1 MRAGLRSLSVFLLS
15 AALTGCNDW
24 QSALHP
30 ASPQSDEI
38 HFLFL
43 IFLGVAAFVWTAV
56 MLALLIGLLR
66 RKPVREHPLQTNPS
80 AEQTAAHTIFGLSL
94 ATIATVLTLSV
105 LSYLAQR
112 TVFAKDGNNP
122 VIRVIGHQWWW
133 EVQYEGEPDQRFT
146 TANEI
151 RIPVG
156 QAVAIKL
163 ETRDVIHSFWV
174 PSLSG
179 KMDQINNQENDLQIT
194 ATKPGVYRGQCA
206 EFCGMQHAHMG
217 FEVVA
222 MPRDQYEDWRN
233 NQLKSAQPPQD
244 PVARAGELVF
254 RGRGCAVCHT
264 ISGTPAGG
272 KLGPDLTHL
281 ASRRTIAAATL
292 PLTPGN
298 LAGWISDPQHIKP
311 GNRMPPVRLD
321 GKELS
326 ALVRYLESLQ

>member
-1 MRAGLRSLSVFLLS
+1 MRIGLRSIAAFLL
-15 AALTGCNDW
+15 AAILTGCNDW

-30 ASPQSDEI
+30 AAPQSDEI
-38 HFLFL
+38 HSLFL
-43 IFLGVAAFVWTAV
+43 IFLAVAAFVWTAV
-56 MLALLIGLLR
+56 MLALLIGLIR
-66 RKPVREHPLQTNPS
+66 RRPAHEHPLQTNAIS
-80 AEQTAAHTIFGLSL
+80 ERAAAHTIFGFSL
-94 ATIATVLTLSV
+94 VTIATVLALSV

-112 TVFAKDGNNP
+112 TVFAKSPNNP

-133 EVQYEGEPDQRFT
+133 EVKYEGDPAQTFT

-156 QAVAIKL
+156 QPVSIKL

-179 KMDQINNQENDLQIT
+179 KMDQINNQENDLQLT

-222 MPRDQYEDWRN
+222 MRRDQYDDWRT
-233 NQLKSAQPPQD
+233 NQLKSAQPPQE
-244 PVARAGELVF
+244 PELQKGELVF

-311 GNRMPPVRLD
+311 GNRMPPVQLA
-321 GKELS
+321 GQELS
-326 ALVRYLESLQ
+326 ALVSYLGSLQ

>member
-1 MRAGLRSLSVFLLS
+1 MRIGLRSVAAFLL
-15 AALTGCNDW
+15 AAFLTGCNDW

-30 ASPQSDEI
+30 AAPQSDEI
-38 HFLFL
+38 HSLFL
-43 IFLGVAAFVWTAV
+43 IFLAVAAFVWTAV
-56 MLALLIGLLR
+56 MLALLIGLIR
-66 RKPVREHPLQTNPS
+66 TKPAREDPLQINANS
-80 AEQTAAHTIFGLSL
+80 ERTAAHTIFGLSL
-94 ATIATVLTLSV
+94 ATIATVLALSV

-112 TVFAKDGNNP
+112 TVFAKSANNP

-133 EVQYEGEPDQRFT
+133 EVKYEGEPDQTFT

-156 QAVAIKL
+156 QPVAVKL

-179 KMDQINNQENDLQIT
+179 KMDQINNQENELQLT

-206 EFCGMQHAHMG
+206 EFCGMQHAHMA

-222 MPRDQYEDWRN
+222 MPRDQYEDWRT
-233 NQLKSAQPPQD
+233 NQLKSATPPED
-244 PVARAGELVF
+244 PELQKGELVF

-264 ISGTPAGG
+264 ISGTQAGG

-311 GNRMPPVRLD
+311 GNRMPPVQLA
-321 GKELS
+321 GQELS
-326 ALVRYLESLQ
+326 ALVRYLGSLQ

>member
-1 MRAGLRSLSVFLLS
+1 MRTGLRSIAAFLIALSL
-15 AALTGCNDW
+15 AGCNDW

-30 ASPQSDEI
+30 AAPQSNEI
-38 HFLFL
+38 YSLFL

-56 MLALLIGLLR
+56 MLALLVGLLR
-66 RKPVREHPLQTNPS
+66 RKPGRENPLQTNANS
-80 AEQTAAHTIFGLSL
+80 ERMAGGTIFGLSL
-94 ATIATVLTLSV
+94 ATIGTVLTLSV

-112 TVFAKDGNNP
+112 TVFAKAANNP

-133 EVQYEGEPDQRFT
+133 EVKYEGEPHQSFT
-146 TANEI
+146 TANEV

-156 QAVAIKL
+156 QPVAVKL

-179 KMDQINNQENDLQIT
+179 KMDQITGQENDLQLT
-194 ATKPGVYRGQCA
+194 ATRAGVYRGQCA
-206 EFCGMQHAHMG
+206 EFCGIQHAHMG

-222 MPRDQYEDWRN
+222 MPREQYEEWRT

-244 PVARAGELVF
+244 SELQKGELVF

-264 ISGTPAGG
+264 ISGTQAGG

-281 ASRRTIAAATL
+281 ASRRTIAAGTL

-298 LAGWISDPQHIKP
+298 LAGWISDPQHVKP
-311 GNRMPPVRLD
+311 GNRMPPVQLA
-321 GKELS
+321 GQELS
-326 ALVRYLESLQ
+326 ALVRYLGSLQ

>member
-1 MRAGLRSLSVFLLS
+1 MRTGLRTTSAFLL
-15 AALTGCNDW
+15 AAVLTGCNDW

-30 ASPQSDEI
+30 AAPQADEI
-38 HFLFL
+38 HKLFL
-43 IFLGVAAFVWTAV
+43 IFFGVAAFIWSAV

-66 RKPVREHPLQTNPS
+66 SKPERNDPLQTNPS
-80 AEQTAAHTIFGLSL
+80 SERSAGQTIFGLSL
-94 ATIATVLTLSV
+94 ATVAIVLTLSV

-133 EVQYEGEPDQRFT
+133 EVQYEGPPDQRFT

-156 QAVAIKL
+156 QPVAIKL

-179 KMDQINNQENDLQIT
+179 KMDQINAQENDLQLT

-222 MPRDQYEDWRN
+222 MPPDQYAEWRA
-233 NQLKSAQPPQD
+233 NQLKSVQPPQD
-244 PVARAGELVF
+244 PEAQQGELVF

-264 ISGTPAGG
+264 ITGTQAGG
-272 KLGPDLTHL
+272 NLGPDLTHL

-311 GNRMPPVRLD
+311 GNRMPPVQLD
-321 GKELS
+321 GRQLS
-326 ALVRYLESLQ
+326 ALVRYLGSLQ